1 MPYEKSFVNA
11 KIRDLKNCTGDKG
24 KGLRKG
30 LPAWGRLLIEFLSDP
45 SGIKLSF
52 YSLQ

>member
-1 MPYEKSFVNA
+1 MPYEKSFVNV
-11 KIRDLKNCTGDKG
+11 KIRDLKNCKGDKG

-30 LPAWGRLLIEFLSDP
+30 LPVWGSLLIEFLSDQ